1 VTLAASD
8 PDAEIFY
15 TTDGTEPTTD
25 STRYDG
31 PISVADK
38 TTLKFM
44 AVGPAGSKGDQR
56 RSPVFTETYTVGG

>member
-15 TTDGTEPTTD
+15 TTDGTEPTTH

-31 PISVADK
+31 PISVAA
-38 TTLKFM
+38 TTKLKFM
-44 AVGPAGSKGDQR
+44 AVGPGGSEGDKR